1 MDMDLM
7 MNEMTGGDW
16 IKVVRRGHPD
26 YDPVNLEDNYY
37 YECIECMKTKN
48 YSAFGYSSCE
58 VCKVCYNKQK
68 NGYRDRQIKNALKKE
83 RRMEGNYKIVRLRG
97 REGRKEKY
105 LYKFKNGRWVC
116 ICKELNAT
124 D

>member
-7 MNEMTGGDW
+7 MLEMTGGYRKY
-16 IKVVRRGHPD
+16 ILYVGHPD

-37 YECIECMKTKN
+37 YECVECGKTKN

-58 VCKVCYNKQK
+58 VCKVCYYKQK
-68 NGYRDRQIKNALKKE
+68 NGDRNRQIKNALKNE
-83 RRMEGNYKIVRLRG
+83 RKMEGNYKIVRVIV
-97 REGRKEKY
+97 EGRREKY

-116 ICKELNAT
+116 ICKDLNAN
-124 D
+124 